1 VSARYTIVRGDARVD
16 KLDVLALARNLPDVS
31 AEVSQYRY
39 AKYYE
44 RSPFGRPL
52 LFLARGCE
60 SQTAVG
66 MAAVFPTRLRVLGG
80 LVPAGITGDFA
91 VDSDHRGFG
100 PAIALQRAV
109 LSALK
114 EEDQVCAYG
123 SPNAFAESVINRV
136 GYADLGRL
144 TRFVKV
150 LEAKVFAE
158 RYIRSPG
165 LARLLSASSVA
176 VDPVLSALSRER
188 LYRRSAAFSVEE
200 PDVFDD
206 RFTHLWQ
213 TAWHQH
219 KITTERNVDFLN
231 WKYDKTGANEQR
243 ANYKIF
249 ALVAAGNSIAGYVV
263 YQVKDDV
270 RHVFD
275 ILFLP
280 SRVVADT
287 LLSEFVLDARGG
299 RAAAITLL
307 YLGPINLLTR
317 RLRAF
322 GFLRRTEESGLR
334 VHAQTGRPFGVDLL
348 RPENWYFLG
357 GDTDV

>member
-1 VSARYTIVRGDARVD
+1 MD
-16 KLDVLALARNLPDVS
+16 KLDVLALARNLPVVS

-44 RSPFGRPL
+44 RSPFGPPL
-52 LFLARGCE
+52 FFVARGCE

-80 LVPAGITGDFA
+80 LVPAGISGDFA

-114 EEDQVCAYG
+114 EEDQVCVYG

-150 LEAKVFAE
+150 LEAKVFAG
-158 RYIRSPG
+158 RYIRSPR
-165 LARLLSASSVA
+165 LARLLSAIAVA

-206 RFTHLWQ
+206 RFTDLWQ

-231 WKYDKTGANEQR
+231 WKYDKTGAKEHR

-249 ALVAAGNSIAGYVV
+249 ALVAGDRIAGYVV
-263 YQVKDDV
+263 YQVKDEV

-275 ILFLP
+275 ILFFP
-280 SRVVADT
+280 SKVVADT
-287 LLSEFVLDARGG
+287 LLSEFILDARRG

-307 YLGPINLLTR
+307 YLGPVNLLTR

-334 VHAQTGRPFGVDLL
+334 VHAESGRPAGVDLL